1 MEINGKRV
9 SAFDEFLERFVTAQE
24 EARRLK
30 KHRNLH
36 VFLFRVSCVVVFL
49 VFWFGFLI

>member
-24 EARRLK
+24 EARLK
-30 KHRNLH
+30 KHRNLHNLH
-36 VFLFRVSCVVVFL
+36 VFLFRVSCVVFL
-49 VFWFGFLI
+49 VWF